1 MKDYYDVILKFVE
14 KMIPY
19 IDEEEFAR
27 FQSLI
32 ARSVKCAADAEVSA
46 SHANKDKNVTFFKK
60 SPLKIVYKLV
70 YFSISIF
77 TVRLQFNILKR
88 RGVTSGSITD
98 SPKSWMLIC

>member
-46 SHANKDKNVTFFKK
+46 THADKDKNVKLLK
-60 SPLKIVYKLV
+60 IPPLKIVYSYLYKI
-70 YFSISIF
+70 YK
-77 TVRLQFNILKR
+77 KR
-88 RGVTSGSITD
+88 TIYSPIT
-98 SPKSWMLIC
+98 I